1 LKHLPHDEI
10 ERLTGTLLKI
20 HPRTNRA
27 SYYAVAEPKYGK
39 SFGKSSL
46 GINHIARVQR
56 PSPF

>member
-1 LKHLPHDEI
+1 MVGYVPDVSRKSTLPSPA
-10 ERLTGTLLKI
+10 GQ
-20 HPRTNRA
+20 
-27 SYYAVAEPKYGK
+27 YAVAEPKYGK